1 MNRVVKMWNTL
12 PDEVVQASTTSVFK
26 ARLDSYW
33 LENGYGHCERP
44 MA

>member
-1 MNRVVKMWNTL
+1 MNRVVLMWNKL
-12 PDEVVQASTTSVFK
+12 PDEVVQASTISVFK

-33 LENGYGHCERP
+33 NEIGYGHCERP